1 MIMLSQALLFL
12 LDTLFSLIAG
22 AFLLRFYMQLLRAPF
37 RNPAG
42 QFLLAVTDF
51 AVKPLRRIVPG
62 MLGWDLASLLAA
74 WFSEILLISTTFLLL
89 GHAGAFPGALAGL
102 VFLAAVK
109 LLSLSVNL
117 LIWTVIISAVLS
129 WVQPRHWFN
138 GLAGALAWPFLRPL
152 QRIVPP
158 IANVDLSPL
167 VLILLCQLILMLPI
181 AWLEQLAVQLV

>member
-1 MIMLSQALLFL
+1 MLNQALLFL
-12 LDTLFSLIAG
+12 LDTLLSLVAG

-37 RNPAG
+37 RNPVG
-42 QFLLAVTDF
+42 QFLLAATDF

-62 MLGWDLASLLAA
+62 LLGWDWASLLAA
-74 WFSEILLISTTFLLL
+74 WLSEILLVTTTFWLL
-89 GHAGAFPGALAGL
+89 GHSAAFPIALGGL
-102 VFLAAVK
+102 AFLAAVK

-138 GLAGALAWPFLRPL
+138 SLAGGLAWPFLRPL
-152 QRIVPP
+152 QRIIPT
-158 IANVDLSPL
+158 IGNVDLSPL
-167 VLILLCQLILMLPI
+167 VLILICQLILMLPI